1 MLTSE
6 ELKTINEALT
16 HLEPSSSEEIKN
28 DIRDAKKLKK
38 KNESTKYLI
47 RKFEK
52 ATFKEEKERIEYDKE
67 ICLKLK
73 QTKNDFIP
81 LFQIYNIITNKDK
94 SDKLR
99 KYFII
104 KKDEENEEDGVLKN
118 GIKSNP
124 EEPVITLN
132 MCLLYNDNVYYSNFV
147 KGILGLMNSHF
158 ENSYFLQ
165 NCPIGYFNEL
175 TGKKNYQDNSKG
187 LLESLQKI
195 IKDINRVLSEHEL
208 NQLRYIEKNSQT
220 DLKELVNKMPE
231 DKFKFL
237 IRRSKLEYDNILLN
251 IYNTSLNDDNIL
263 LKIKDLSKD
272 NEDKY
277 IELIGYVEE
286 YIEINSMKMENKDL
300 NKRMIDMTKK
310 YQEQETK
317 IETQNKTIELLNNNL
332 TSQNKTIELLNNN
345 LTTQNET
352 IKSQGNKINDLT
364 EENASINTKLE
375 FMEKIVYSSLSRKVI
390 KHCIKKILSK
400 YKDSIIIQK
409 DEKEEADKIFF
420 IKDIN
425 KVPLKEAND
434 LIDLLY
440 AKKDICNDFV
450 HFKGVKQPKFIDDVW
465 ELVLNFIELND
476 KEKDTFNK
484 IITNDIKESFK
495 FSQEDFRV
503 DIKK

>member
-1 MLTSE
+1 MTSE
-6 ELKTINEALT
+6 ELETINEALT
-16 HLEPSSSEEIKN
+16 HLEPSSSEEIKK
-28 DIRDAKKLKK
+28 DINDAKKLKK
-38 KNESTKYLI
+38 KNESTKYLT
-47 RKFEK
+47 RKFES
-52 ATFKEEKERIEYDKE
+52 ATFNEEKERIEYDKE

-73 QTKNDFIP
+73 KMKNDFIP

-124 EEPVITLN
+124 EEPVVTLN
-132 MCLLYNDNVYYSNFV
+132 MCLLYDENAYYSNVV
-147 KGILGLMNSHF
+147 KGILGLMNTYF
-158 ENSYFLQ
+158 ENSYILQ
-165 NCPIGYFNEL
+165 NCPIAYFNEK
-175 TGKKNYQDNSKG
+175 TGEKKYQDNSKG
-187 LLESLQKI
+187 LLEPLQKI
-195 IKDINRVLSEHEL
+195 IKDIKRVLSEHEL
-208 NQLRYIEKNSQT
+208 NQHRYIEKISQT

-237 IRRSKLEYDNILLN
+237 IKRSKLEYDNILLN

-263 LKIKDLSKD
+263 LKIKDLAKD
-272 NEDKY
+272 NADKY
-277 IELIGYVEE
+277 LELIGYVGE
-286 YIEINSMKMENKDL
+286 YIEINSMRMENKDL
-300 NKRMIDMTKK
+300 NNKMNDMNKK
-310 YQEQETK
+310 YHE
-317 IETQNKTIELLNNNL
+317 QNKTIESLNNDL
-332 TSQNKTIELLNNN
+332 TSQKKTIESLNNDLTSQKKTIEL
-345 LTTQNET
+345 QNES

-364 EENASINTKLE
+364 NENASINTKLE
-375 FMEKIVYSSLSRKVI
+375 FMQKIVYSSLSRKVI
-390 KHCIKKILSK
+390 KHCIKKIISK
-400 YKDSIIIQK
+400 YNDCITIK
-409 DEKEEADKIFF
+409 KEEKDGMEKIFF
-420 IKDIN
+420 TKDIN

-503 DIKK
+503 NIKK

>member
-1 MLTSE
+1 MTSE
-6 ELKTINEALT
+6 ELETINEALT

-28 DIRDAKKLKK
+28 DIKDAKKLKK

-47 RKFEK
+47 RKFER

-132 MCLLYNDNVYYSNFV
+132 MSLLYNENVYYSNFV

-165 NCPIGYFNEL
+165 NCPIGYFNEQ

-208 NQLRYIEKNSQT
+208 NQLRYIDKNSQT
-220 DLKELVNKMPE
+220 DLNELVNKMPE

-237 IRRSKLEYDNILLN
+237 VKRSKLEYDKILLN

-263 LKIKDLSKD
+263 LKIKDLAKD

-277 IELIGYVEE
+277 FELLGYVEE

-300 NKRMIDMTKK
+300 KNRMIDMTKK

-317 IETQNKTIELLNNNL
+317 IETQNKTIELY
-332 TSQNKTIELLNNN
+332 SKGDYRI
-345 LTTQNET
+345 
-352 IKSQGNKINDLT
+352 IK
-364 EENASINTKLE
+364 
-375 FMEKIVYSSLSRKVI
+375 
-390 KHCIKKILSK
+390 
-400 YKDSIIIQK
+400 
-409 DEKEEADKIFF
+409 
-420 IKDIN
+420 
-425 KVPLKEAND
+425 
-434 LIDLLY
+434 
-440 AKKDICNDFV
+440 
-450 HFKGVKQPKFIDDVW
+450 
-465 ELVLNFIELND
+465 
-476 KEKDTFNK
+476 
-484 IITNDIKESFK
+484 
-495 FSQEDFRV
+495 
-503 DIKK
+503 